1 MCILSSNVVNEI
13 IKKHNIFNNQFE
25 NIHVTYEIPKFIT
38 FILFAFQFTTSHN
51 QIFLYYEN
59 YDQRLH
65 KNGVGHEKLTIQSKG
80 LQNNTKN
87 ITSKISLFLFYFHMD
102 MVLMMVK

>member
-13 IKKHNIFNNQFE
+13 IKNHNIFNNRFE
-25 NIHVTYEIPKFIT
+25 SMHVTYEIPNFIT
-38 FILFAFQFTTSHN
+38 FILFAFQFTTSHKKRF
-51 QIFLYYEN
+51 IYYEK
-59 YDQRLH
+59 YDKRLR

-80 LQNNTKN
+80 LQDNTKN
-87 ITSKISLFLFYFHMD
+87 VTFKISLFLFYFHMD